1 MKGFG
6 YAEFEDRESL
16 IDALGLND
24 TVSCVFLRETS
35 TLQGVLPDAIICLS
49 LYKFNINNNR
59 ALKLFD
65 FKLS

>member
-35 TLQGVLPDAIICLS
+35 TLQGFYLMP
-49 LYKFNINNNR
+49 
-59 ALKLFD
+59 
-65 FKLS
+65 